1 MLEQDLT
8 NLIHEARRKKQMK
21 AKDGIDFFII
31 IFFFVDKRSVVSL
44 TRIVV
49 LDTWRPGRAVLL
61 VGRHLVEMIYLRL
74 ARIKVVY

>member
-31 IFFFVDKRSVVSL
+31 ILFFVGKRSVVS
-44 TRIVV
+44 V
-49 LDTWRPGRAVLL
+49 PGRAVLL
-61 VGRHLVEMIYLRL
+61 VGRHLVETIYLRL